1 MGYLKEHHHSL
12 FIPKL
17 PLNKIKAIENLGFGA
32 VNKIFVV
39 FDRPVL
45 GKEYEG
51 LQVLWRDD
59 MDVTLKSV
67 VDKWDLENEKFY
79 RALDNF
85 EALPNM
91 PNVLLCFTTGNDAV
105 YIERLSDECLMDVL
119 CELFAI
125 CFAKLKLP
133 KPKQLVRSKWAS
145 EPFARGSYTY
155 VKTGS
160 TINDCRSL
168 SLPLGNQLYFAG
180 EGTNHKFI
188 STVHGAYISGRET
201 ANKIVKT
208 LNKH

>member
-1 MGYLKEHHHSL
+1 MGYLKEHHYSL
-12 FIPKL
+12 FTPQL
-17 PLNKIKAIENLGFGA
+17 PQNKIRAIENLGFGA

-45 GKEYEG
+45 SKDNEG

-59 MDVTLKSV
+59 MDFRLTSV
-67 VDKWDLENEKFY
+67 VNKWNLANQTFY
-79 RALDNF
+79 RLLDNF
-85 EALPNM
+85 EVLPNM

-133 KPKQLVRSKWAS
+133 KPKQLVRSRWAS

-160 TINDCRSL
+160 SINDCRSL
-168 SLPLGNQLYFAG
+168 SQPLGNQLYFAG
-180 EGTNHKFI
+180 EGTNHLYI
-188 STVHGAYISGRET
+188 STVHGAYITGREA
-201 ANKIVKT
+201 ANKIIKS
-208 LNKH
+208 LNMH